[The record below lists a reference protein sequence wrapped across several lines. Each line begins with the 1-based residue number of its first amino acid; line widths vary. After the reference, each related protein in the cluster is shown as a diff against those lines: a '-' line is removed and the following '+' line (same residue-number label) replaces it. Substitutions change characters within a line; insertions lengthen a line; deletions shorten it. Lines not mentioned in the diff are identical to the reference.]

1 MNPFIIS
8 YIHLH
13 ALLLFSSYTWTWS
26 FTWGFTGDSAWSPEL
41 SSYNQHLTME
51 LGDRYE
57 IRSIATRGRAHTNE
71 YVTEYIIQ
79 YSDDGQ
85 AWASY
90 ESQDGVDEVL
100 NFKDRIYNFSTLT
113 YIQGDSLLHTFKNTH
128 IHIHIYTNI

>member
-1 MNPFIIS
+1 MDME
-8 YIHLH
+8 L
-13 ALLLFSSYTWTWS
+13 
-26 FTWGFTGDSAWSPEL
+26 GFTGDSAWSPEL

-100 NFKDRIYNFSTLT
+100 NFKDRVYNFSTLT
-113 YIQGDSLLHTFKNTH
+113 YIQGDSLSHILKNTH
-128 IHIHIYTNI
+128 TYIYTCTHKYLKYIFYNILYNM

>member
-1 MNPFIIS
+1 MTHNTFF
-8 YIHLH
+8 
-13 ALLLFSSYTWTWS
+13 LLLNCFASTL
-26 FTWGFTGDSAWSPEL
+26 FLLHMDMGLGFAGGSTWSPEL
-41 SSYNQHLTME
+41 SSYDQHLTVE

-71 YVTEYIIQ
+71 YVTEYIVQ

-100 NFKDRIYNFSTLT
+100 IEILTIKKRRTFLYRIIFIFCSK
-113 YIQGDSLLHTFKNTH
+113 I
-128 IHIHIYTNI
+128 

>member
-1 MNPFIIS
+1 MDME
-8 YIHLH
+8 L
-13 ALLLFSSYTWTWS
+13 
-26 FTWGFTGDSAWSPEL
+26 GFTGDSAWSPEL

-100 NFKDRIYNFSTLT
+100 NFKDRVDFYTFT
-113 YIQGDSLLHTFKNTH
+113 YLQGDSFTQHTNAH
-128 IHIHIYTNI
+128 IHTAY

>member
-1 MNPFIIS
+1 MDME
-8 YIHLH
+8 L
-13 ALLLFSSYTWTWS
+13 
-26 FTWGFTGDSAWSPEL
+26 GFTGDSTWSPVL
-41 SSYNQHLTME
+41 SSYDQHLTME

-90 ESQDGVDEVL
+90 ENQDGVDEVL
-100 NFKDRIYNFSTLT
+100 TSRIESKISPI
-113 YIQGDSLLHTFKNTH
+113 YIYREKYTF
-128 IHIHIYTNI
+128 

>member
-1 MNPFIIS
+1 MDME
-8 YIHLH
+8 L
-13 ALLLFSSYTWTWS
+13 
-26 FTWGFTGDSAWSPEL
+26 GFTGDSAWSPEL

-100 NFKDRIYNFSTLT
+100 NFKDRVYNFSTFT
-113 YIQGDSLLHTFKNTH
+113 YIQGDSSTQKTHTLKISTLL
-128 IHIHIYTNI
+128 

>member
-1 MNPFIIS
+1 MDME
-8 YIHLH
+8 L
-13 ALLLFSSYTWTWS
+13 
-26 FTWGFTGDSAWSPEL
+26 GFTGDSTWSPVL
-41 SSYNQHLTME
+41 SSYDQHLTME

-100 NFKDRIYNFSTLT
+100 TSRIESKILLFI
-113 YIQGDSLLHTFKNTH
+113 YIEKCTF
-128 IHIHIYTNI
+128 

>member
-1 MNPFIIS
+1 MRKFFSQFINNYIS
-8 YIHLH
+8 CIHTHLL
-13 ALLLFSSYTWTWS
+13 ALLLLFPPYTWTWS
-26 FTWGFTGDSAWSPEL
+26 LGFTGDSAWSSEF

-71 YVTEYIIQ
+71 YVTEYIVQ

-100 NFKDRIYNFSTLT
+100 NFKRW
-113 YIQGDSLLHTFKNTH
+113 SLKLFYSH
-128 IHIHIYTNI
+128 IILRKVSHQKSL

>member
-1 MNPFIIS
+1 MTLPRMNQEFMIS
-8 YIHLH
+8 FMHPISHVH
-13 ALLLFSSYTWTWS
+13 FACFASTFLLLHMDMEL
-26 FTWGFTGDSAWSPEL
+26 GFTGDSAWSPEL
-41 SSYNQHLTME
+41 SSYDQHLTLE

-71 YVTEYIIQ
+71 YVTEYIVQ

-100 NFKDRIYNFSTLT
+100 NFKDRV
-113 YIQGDSLLHTFKNTH
+113 
-128 IHIHIYTNI
+128 

>member
-1 MNPFIIS
+1 ME
-8 YIHLH
+8 L
-13 ALLLFSSYTWTWS
+13 
-26 FTWGFTGDSAWSPEL
+26 GFTGDSAWSPVL
-41 SSYNQHLTME
+41 NSYNQHLTTE

-79 YSDDGQ
+79 YSEDGQ

-100 NFKDRIYNFSTLT
+100 TSRMEPKILFTFIYIEKKCSF
-113 YIQGDSLLHTFKNTH
+113 
-128 IHIHIYTNI
+128 

>member
-1 MNPFIIS
+1 MDME
-8 YIHLH
+8 L
-13 ALLLFSSYTWTWS
+13 
-26 FTWGFTGDSAWSPEL
+26 GFTGDSAWSPEL

-100 NFKDRIYNFSTLT
+100 NFKDRVYNFSTLT
-113 YIQGDSLLHTFKNTH
+113 YIQGDSLLHTFSKTH
-128 IHIHIYTNI
+128 TYTYIHTNV